1 VHPAG
6 SRRRENAPNTCL
18 RWLDSDGCKSGSRGY
33 FRPQR
38 LSNVN
43 AMSGEIADIERR
55 LAERF
60 PELTVAPLGHLE
72 TGFGSIVVETSDGV
86 IFRIARHVRAARGH
100 AREARLLPVLRGR
113 VPLAV
118 PEPRWW
124 VEPGTP
130 SMPYGAIGYRRLPG
144 TALSPELVGELGRE
158 AVARQLAGFL
168 LALHR
173 FPAEKAQELGL
184 PHADHDSDGLRAF
197 RDEVLPPLEDAL
209 APDDYDTVRAWWDR
223 LLVDSEIHRF
233 TPALRHGDLW
243 YDHLL
248 VDESSGRLL
257 AVVDWES
264 AALGD
269 PARDFA
275 AQFHLG
281 DEFAEATVAAYAA
294 QGGNVDEGLR
304 HRIRRQW
311 ELREFGG
318 IRTAV
323 ELHDNDELEDA
334 IRKLRAGP
342 LLAGARE

>member
-1 VHPAG
+1 
-6 SRRRENAPNTCL
+6 
-18 RWLDSDGCKSGSRGY
+18 
-33 FRPQR
+33 
-38 LSNVN
+38 
-43 AMSGEIADIERR
+43 MSEEIADIERR

-60 PELTVAPLGHLE
+60 PELTVAPLRHLE

-86 IFRIARHVRAARGH
+86 IFRIAQNGWAARGH
-100 AREARLLPVLRGR
+100 AREARLLPVLHGR

-130 SMPYGAIGYRRLPG
+130 SLPHGAIGYRRLPG

-158 AVARQLAGFL
+158 AVARQLARFL

-173 FPAEKAQELGL
+173 FPAEEAQEVGL
-184 PHADHDSDGLRAF
+184 PHADQDPDGLRAF
-197 RDEVLPPLEDAL
+197 RDEVLPPLADAL
-209 APDDYDTVRAWWDR
+209 TPDEYDTVRAWWDR

-248 VDESSGRLL
+248 VDESSARLL
-257 AVVDWES
+257 GVVDWEA

-275 AQFHLG
+275 TQFHLG
-281 DEFAEATVAAYAA
+281 DEFAEATVAAYAG
-294 QGGNVDEGLR
+294 QGGNVDESLR
-304 HRIRRQW
+304 HRIRRLW

-318 IRTAV
+318 IRATV
-323 ELHDNDELEDA
+323 ELHDEEEFADA

-342 LLAGARE
+342 ILTGDTRE